1 VGSTALRQHRRTT
14 LSDVAARAT
23 VSVTTASYV
32 LNGRWEEMR
41 ISEEA
46 VDRVRAAAADL
57 KYRPNRSARNLRT
70 ASTATIGVISDQ
82 VASGSFA
89 NQMLTG
95 VAAEARRHKHLVV
108 IGESEGDPAT
118 EALLVEE
125 LLDRQVDG
133 IVYATFMH
141 SAITVPRPLRDER
154 VVLLN
159 CSDVDDR
166 LPGVVPDEVAGAR
179 TAATTL
185 LEAGHREG
193 IFLVGGDALPRGVA
207 GDLRR
212 RGVVAALAEA
222 GTALAGTVDCA
233 WTVVPAHAAVGDLLD
248 HGVRPRALVCLNDRI
263 AMGAYQALAEHG
275 LRVPEDV
282 AVVSFDG
289 SDLAGW
295 LRPSLTSVQIPYR
308 ALGSAAVA
316 TLLGGTHH
324 GQRIPMPLLR
334 GGSTG
339 PAGSTPRVSTSRGP
353 A

>member
-1 VGSTALRQHRRTT
+1 MRERRNRRRTT
-14 LSDVAARAT
+14 LSDVATSAG

-32 LNGRWEEMR
+32 LNGRSEEMR

-46 VDRVRAAAADL
+46 VDRVRAAAL
-57 KYRPNRSARNLRT
+57 ELRYRPNRSARNLRS

-95 VAAEARRHKHLVV
+95 AAAEARRHKHLLV

-118 EALLVEE
+118 EALLIEE
-125 LLDRQVDG
+125 MLDRQVDG

-141 SAITVPRPLRDER
+141 SAVSVPRELRDEH

-159 CSDVDDR
+159 CSDVDGR
-166 LPGVVPDEVAGAR
+166 LPAVVPDEVAGAR
-179 TAATTL
+179 TAAETL
-185 LEAGHREG
+185 LLAGHRDG
-193 IFLVGGDALPRGVA
+193 IHLVGGDALPRGVA

-212 RGVVAALAEA
+212 RGITAALAEA
-222 GTALAGTVDCA
+222 GTALAGTVDCP
-233 WTVVPAHAAVGDLLD
+233 WSVVPAREAVSDLLAS
-248 HGVRPRALVCLNDRI
+248 GVRPRALVCLNDRI
-263 AMGAYQALAEHG
+263 AMGVYQALAEHH
-275 LRVPEDV
+275 LRVPDDV

-308 ALGSAAVA
+308 ALGAAAVA
-316 TLLGGTHH
+316 TLLSGAPE
-324 GQRIPMPLLR
+324 QQQIPMPLLP

-339 PAGSTPRVSTSRGP
+339 LRRVSTSRDP